1 MFGFFFKKN
10 TWDIWEN
17 IFYVLI
23 LNFMFLLVGFG
34 AFFLKTWFWRTLGF
48 ARFTF
53 SLLVFVWVFTILSL
67 AAGPNALKIAGFDS
81 VKFSGFFSKIGESV
95 KDGLLLGSFIWVL
108 FNINVISVPF
118 YYGMWR
124 GVSDDG
130 NPLYLIPLMLIVW
143 FTLTTVFALQWF
155 IPIRSAMHN
164 NFLKILKKCYIV
176 FLDNLGFSFGLFFLN
191 LLNLV
196 ISVLTVTV
204 MPGINGII
212 LTQTNAFRLRL
223 YKYDWLEVNPDLTPA
238 ERKNVPWD
246 QLLAKDKKQFGHK
259 TFKTILFPWKEN
271 Q

>member
-1 MFGFFFKKN
+1 
-10 TWDIWEN
+10 
-17 IFYVLI
+17 
-23 LNFMFLLVGFG
+23 
-34 AFFLKTWFWRTLGF
+34 
-48 ARFTF
+48 
-53 SLLVFVWVFTILSL
+53 
-67 AAGPNALKIAGFDS
+67 
-81 VKFSGFFSKIGESV
+81 
-95 KDGLLLGSFIWVL
+95 
-108 FNINVISVPF
+108 
-118 YYGMWR
+118 
-124 GVSDDG
+124 
-130 NPLYLIPLMLIVW
+130 
-143 FTLTTVFALQWF
+143 
-155 IPIRSAMHN
+155 MHN

-196 ISVLTVTV
+196 ISVFTVTV

-223 YKYDWLEVNPDLTPA
+223 YKYDWFEVNPDLTPA